1 MGRVRVGP
9 WPLSANVFGYSL
21 QEIAIMTLR
30 STAIAALGLIV
41 CLASQRT
48 HAETLE
54 GLARRIPGDVN
65 AIVLIDVEQVLATKL
80 AQTQGWARKLETAYV
95 ERPIFLPPEAKKL
108 VLGAVLDPTD
118 DFLATREL
126 AVMELSEPVG
136 IRALARAESGYVD
149 EINGKSAA
157 ITPADAAFID
167 LGGNILATVRPAD
180 RQYLARW
187 IDFADDRASVRLSDY
202 LQKSLPLVTDRVQVL
217 LAIDLKDIL
226 GPHDIEA
233 KVGANALIQTKHA
246 DAAEIAKVLGTL
258 RGAALR
264 LAIDDDCQGQLQVD
278 FDADVAPLGDLAKPL
293 VLGALENLGLAT
305 DELATWKVSLAEK
318 SIRMNGP
325 LSADG
330 QRRVFSVIELPAP
343 KLDATD
349 AATAAGDPAAAND
362 SETRERSLAYF
373 KSTEVLTADLRKG
386 LKDTK
391 ATSAWLERYAKRVD
405 DLPVLHVD
413 EQLLDYGDKLAE
425 TFRVMSLSKR
435 QAGIRAGVRATEG
448 SYAGFYDYNGYY
460 NFGSTAYSSAADRR
474 QAEKEEMSVASDT
487 RVQGWKLI
495 DDATADIRRSLTKK
509 YGVEF

>member
-1 MGRVRVGP
+1 
-9 WPLSANVFGYSL
+9 
-21 QEIAIMTLR
+21 MTLR
-30 STAIAALGLIV
+30 HAALAAL
-41 CLASQRT
+41 CLVVNFRGGAAN
-48 HAETLE
+48 AETFE
-54 GLARRIPGDVN
+54 GLARRLPGDVN
-65 AIVLIDVEQVLATKL
+65 ALVLIDVEQVLATEL
-80 AQTQGWARKLETAYV
+80 AQTQGWARKLEVAYV
-95 ERPIFLPPEAKKL
+95 ERPVFLPPEAKKL

-126 AVMELSEPVG
+126 ALMELSEPVG

-149 EINGKSAA
+149 EINGRSAA
-157 ITPADAAFID
+157 ITPADAAFVD
-167 LGGNILATVRPAD
+167 LGAHTLATVRPAD

-187 IDFADDRASVRLSDY
+187 IGFAHDNTSVRLSDY

-226 GPHDIEA
+226 SSRDIEA
-233 KVGANALIQTKHA
+233 RLAANALIQAKPGNA
-246 DAAEIAKVLGTL
+246 VAIAEILGTL

-264 LAIDDDCQGQLQVD
+264 LAFDDKCQGQLQID

-293 VLGALENLGLAT
+293 VLGALQNLGLHS
-305 DELATWKVSLAEK
+305 DELAAWKVSLAGK
-318 SIRMNGP
+318 SIRMMGP
-325 LSADG
+325 LSADA

-343 KLDATD
+343 KLDAPAD
-349 AATAAGDPAAAND
+349 GAATAGGESAPAND
-362 SETRERSLAYF
+362 SAVREASLAYF

-391 ATSAWLERYAKRVD
+391 ATSAWLERYAKRID

-448 SYAGFYDYNGYY
+448 SDITYQGFYSGYDYTVGAN
-460 NFGSTAYSSAADRR
+460 AYVSAAARR

>member
-1 MGRVRVGP
+1 
-9 WPLSANVFGYSL
+9 
-21 QEIAIMTLR
+21 
-30 STAIAALGLIV
+30 
-41 CLASQRT
+41 
-48 HAETLE
+48 
-54 GLARRIPGDVN
+54 
-65 AIVLIDVEQVLATKL
+65 
-80 AQTQGWARKLETAYV
+80 
-95 ERPIFLPPEAKKL
+95 
-108 VLGAVLDPTD
+108 
-118 DFLATREL
+118 
-126 AVMELSEPVG
+126 MELTEPVG

-149 EINGKSAA
+149 EINGRSAA

-167 LGGNILATVRPAD
+167 LGANILATVRPAD

-187 IDFADDRASVRLSDY
+187 IGFADDNASVRLSDY

-217 LAIDLKDIL
+217 LAVDLKDIL
-226 GPHDIEA
+226 GPHDIDA
-233 KVGANALIQTKHA
+233 KLAANALIQTKPA
-246 DAAEIAKVLGTL
+246 DVAAIAKVLGTL

-264 LAIDDDCQGQLQVD
+264 LAINDDCQGQLQID

-293 VLGALENLGLAT
+293 VLGAPENLGLST
-305 DELATWKVSLAEK
+305 DELSTWKVSLTGK

-325 LSADG
+325 LSADA
-330 QRRVFSVIELPAP
+330 QRRVFSIIELPAP
-343 KLDATD
+343 KLGATAD
-349 AATAAGDPAAAND
+349 PAATAAGDPAAGE
-362 SETRERSLAYF
+362 SEARERSLAYF

-391 ATSAWLERYAKRVD
+391 ATSAWLERYAKRID
-405 DLPVLHVD
+405 DLSVLHVD

-448 SYAGFYDYNGYY
+448 SYQGFYDYNGYY
-460 NFGSTAYSSAADRR
+460 NSGSTAYSSAADRR

-495 DDATADIRRSLTKK
+495 DDATADIRRTLTKK